1 MEPIPHIVNEAKNLV
16 LDRSYVQE
24 KNIILLNKFNNK
36 ITTNSI
42 QLYSYVSVLPSSDNV
57 LTVNDN
63 LTETHNSEKIV
74 NEFGFCSPNRIPVSC
89 SSSQT

>member
-42 QLYSYVSVLPSSDNV
+42 VYYL
-57 LTVNDN
+57 
-63 LTETHNSEKIV
+63 NSKCIT
-74 NEFGFCSPNRIPVSC
+74 FIR
-89 SSSQT
+89 